1 MKAASYY
8 LYLEWIVEVARVV
21 QNHNVTHV
29 NLGHATLYY
38 VLDLQSAI
46 YILQSLKI
54 FFYFKAMSKY
64 FINV

>member
-1 MKAASYY
+1 MKPASYD
-8 LYLEWIVEVARVV
+8 LYLKWVIEVARVV

-54 FFYFKAMSKY
+54 LSYLKALSKY

>member
-1 MKAASYY
+1 MKPREASIISYY
-8 LYLEWIVEVARVV
+8 LYLEWVIEVARVV

-54 FFYFKAMSKY
+54 LFYLKAL
-64 FINV
+64 